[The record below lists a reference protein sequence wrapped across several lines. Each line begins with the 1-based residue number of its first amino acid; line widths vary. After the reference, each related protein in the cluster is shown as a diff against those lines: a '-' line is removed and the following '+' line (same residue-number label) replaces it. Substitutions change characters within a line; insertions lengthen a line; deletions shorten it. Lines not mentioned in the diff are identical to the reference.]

1 MKTFQ
6 INSLS
11 DIFYIEAKYF
21 NTDETGVIFYDEDDK
36 RVGFAPLQS
45 VIIKIDVVKD

>member
-6 INSLS
+6 VNSMG
-11 DIFYIEAKYF
+11 DIYYIEAKYF
-21 NTDETGVIFYDEDDK
+21 NTDETGVIFYCENDR

-45 VIIKIDVVKD
+45 VVIRLDAVKD